1 MLGMLPGF
9 QSDVVISPGVPLPST
24 ITPSPPTYQPGD
36 FGKMPH
42 LSTRPLPDNNTG
54 LPVIRRK

>member
-1 MLGMLPGF
+1 MLPGF

-42 LSTRPLPDNNTG
+42 LSTRPMPDNNTEM
-54 LPVIRRK
+54 PVIRRK